1 MLHNSITPYLTF
13 TSQMR
18 PSMVDAHQDV
28 KKAKPVYRNIG
39 LAQLI
44 KYRLPWAGKVS
55 ILHRISGA
63 ALFLLLPF
71 ILYLFDQS
79 LASELSF
86 MQFQAFTDHFLVKLI
101 CLGLIWSF
109 LHHFCAGIRYLLL
122 DLEIG
127 VEKIAANK
135 SAIIVLIVSLTLTA
149 AVGAKLFGLF

>member
-1 MLHNSITPYLTF
+1 
-13 TSQMR
+13 
-18 PSMVDAHQDV
+18 MVEAQQSV
-28 KKAKPVYRNIG
+28 KKDRPVYRNIG

-63 ALFLLLPF
+63 VLFLLLLF

-79 LASELSF
+79 VASELSY
-86 MQFQAFTDHFLVKLI
+86 QKFQAFTSNILVKLI

-127 VEKIAANK
+127 VEKSESNR
-135 SAIIVLIVSLTLTA
+135 SAIIVLVVGIALTA
-149 AVGAKLFGLF
+149 VVGLKMFGLY

>member
-1 MLHNSITPYLTF
+1 
-13 TSQMR
+13 
-18 PSMVDAHQDV
+18 MVDAQQDV

-127 VEKIAANK
+127 VEKIAAQK
-135 SAIIVLIVSLTLTA
+135 SAIIVLIVSLALTA

>member
-1 MLHNSITPYLTF
+1 
-13 TSQMR
+13 
-18 PSMVDAHQDV
+18 MVDAQQDV

-86 MQFQAFTDHFLVKLI
+86 MQFQSFTDHFFVKLI

>member
-1 MLHNSITPYLTF
+1 
-13 TSQMR
+13 
-18 PSMVDAHQDV
+18 MVDAHQDV

-86 MQFQAFTDHFLVKLI
+86 IQFQAFTDHFLVKLI

-127 VEKIAANK
+127 VEKIAAQK
-135 SAIIVLIVSLTLTA
+135 SAIIVLIVSLALTA

>member
-1 MLHNSITPYLTF
+1 
-13 TSQMR
+13 
-18 PSMVDAHQDV
+18 MVDSQQNV
-28 KKAKPVYRNIG
+28 KKDRPVYKNIG

-63 ALFLLLPF
+63 VLFLLLPF

-79 LASELSF
+79 LASELSY
-86 MQFQAFTDHFLVKLI
+86 QNFQTFTGNILVKI
-101 CLGLIWSF
+101 VCLGLIWCF

-127 VEKIAANK
+127 VEKSEANR
-135 SAIIVLIVSLTLTA
+135 SAIVVLFLGLALTA
-149 AVGAKLFGLF
+149 VVGLKLFGVY

>member
-1 MLHNSITPYLTF
+1 
-13 TSQMR
+13 
-18 PSMVDAHQDV
+18 MVDAQQDV

-127 VEKIAANK
+127 VEKIAAQK
-135 SAIIVLIVSLTLTA
+135 SAISVLVVSLALTA

>member
-1 MLHNSITPYLTF
+1 
-13 TSQMR
+13 
-18 PSMVDAHQDV
+18 MVDAQQDV

-127 VEKIAANK
+127 VEKIAAQK
-135 SAIIVLIVSLTLTA
+135 SAILVLIVSLALTA

>member
-1 MLHNSITPYLTF
+1 MLHNSNSVLTS
-13 TSQMR
+13 TSRMR
-18 PSMVDAHQDV
+18 PSMVDAQQDV

-86 MQFQAFTDHFLVKLI
+86 MKFQEFTDHILVKLI

-127 VEKIAANK
+127 VEKIAAQQ
-135 SAIIVLIVSLTLTA
+135 SAIIVLSVSLALTA
-149 AVGAKLFGLF
+149 VVGAKLFGLF

>member
-1 MLHNSITPYLTF
+1 
-13 TSQMR
+13 
-18 PSMVDAHQDV
+18 MVEAQQNV
-28 KKAKPVYRNIG
+28 KKDRPVYRNIG

-63 ALFLLLPF
+63 VLFLLLPF
-71 ILYLFDQS
+71 ILYLYDQS
-79 LASELSF
+79 LASELSY
-86 MQFQAFTDHFLVKLI
+86 QNFQAFTGNILVKII

-127 VEKIAANK
+127 VEKSESNR
-135 SAIIVLIVSLTLTA
+135 SAIIVLIVGIALTA
-149 AVGAKLFGLF
+149 VVGLKLFGLY

>member
-1 MLHNSITPYLTF
+1 
-13 TSQMR
+13 
-18 PSMVDAHQDV
+18 MVEAQQSV
-28 KKAKPVYRNIG
+28 KKDRPVYSNIG

-79 LASELSF
+79 VASELSY
-86 MQFQAFTDHFLVKLI
+86 QKFQAFTSNILVKII

-127 VEKIAANK
+127 VEKSEANR
-135 SAIIVLIVSLTLTA
+135 SAIVVLVVGLALTA
-149 AVGAKLFGLF
+149 VVGLKMFGLY

>member
-1 MLHNSITPYLTF
+1 
-13 TSQMR
+13 
-18 PSMVDAHQDV
+18 MVDAQHDV
-28 KKAKPVYRNIG
+28 KKDRPVYRNIG

-63 ALFLLLPF
+63 VLFLSLPF

-79 LASELSF
+79 LASEMSY
-86 MQFQAFTDHFLVKLI
+86 QKFQAFTGNILVKIL

-127 VEKIAANK
+127 VEKSEANR
-135 SAIIVLIVSLTLTA
+135 SAIFVFILGLALTA
-149 AVGAKLFGLF
+149 VVGLKLFGLY

>member
-1 MLHNSITPYLTF
+1 
-13 TSQMR
+13 
-18 PSMVDAHQDV
+18 MVDAQQDV

-71 ILYLFDQS
+71 MLYLFDQS

-127 VEKIAANK
+127 VEKIAAQK

-149 AVGAKLFGLF
+149 VVGAKLFGLF

>member
-1 MLHNSITPYLTF
+1 
-13 TSQMR
+13 
-18 PSMVDAHQDV
+18 MVDAQQEV
-28 KKAKPVYRNIG
+28 KSAKPVYRNIG

-63 ALFLLLPF
+63 ALFLMLPF
-71 ILYLFDQS
+71 LLYLFDQS
-79 LASELSF
+79 LASELSY
-86 MQFQAFTDHFLVKLI
+86 QKFQATTGHFLVKLI

-127 VEKIAANK
+127 VEKADANR
-135 SAIIVLIVSLTLTA
+135 SAIVVFFLGLALTA
-149 AVGAKLFGLF
+149 IVGLKLFGLY

>member
-1 MLHNSITPYLTF
+1 
-13 TSQMR
+13 
-18 PSMVDAHQDV
+18 MVEAQQSV
-28 KKAKPVYRNIG
+28 KKDRPVYRNIG
-39 LAQLI
+39 LVQLI

-63 ALFLLLPF
+63 VLFLLLPF

-79 LASELSF
+79 VASELSY
-86 MQFQAFTDHFLVKLI
+86 QKFQAFTSNILVKLV

-127 VEKIAANK
+127 VEKSESNR
-135 SAIIVLIVSLTLTA
+135 SAIIVLVVGIALTA
-149 AVGAKLFGLF
+149 VVGLKMFGLY

>member
-1 MLHNSITPYLTF
+1 
-13 TSQMR
+13 
-18 PSMVDAHQDV
+18 MVEAQQNV
-28 KKAKPVYRNIG
+28 KKDRPVYRNIG

-63 ALFLLLPF
+63 VLFLLLPF
-71 ILYLFDQS
+71 ILYHFDQS
-79 LASELSF
+79 LASELSY
-86 MQFQAFTDHFLVKLI
+86 QNFQAFTGNILVKII

-127 VEKIAANK
+127 VEKSESNR
-135 SAIIVLIVSLTLTA
+135 SAIIVLIVGIALTTV
-149 AVGAKLFGLF
+149 VGLKLFGLY

>member
-1 MLHNSITPYLTF
+1 
-13 TSQMR
+13 
-18 PSMVDAHQDV
+18 MVDAQQDV

-86 MQFQAFTDHFLVKLI
+86 MQFQAFTDHFLVKLV

-127 VEKIAANK
+127 VEKIAANQ
-135 SAIIVLIVSLTLTA
+135 SAIIVLIVSLALTA
-149 AVGAKLFGLF
+149 VVGAKLFGLF

>member
-1 MLHNSITPYLTF
+1 
-13 TSQMR
+13 
-18 PSMVDAHQDV
+18 MVDAHQDV

-127 VEKIAANK
+127 VEKIPAQK
-135 SAIIVLIVSLTLTA
+135 SAILVLVVSLVLTA
-149 AVGAKLFGLF
+149 LVGAKLFGLF

>member
-1 MLHNSITPYLTF
+1 
-13 TSQMR
+13 
-18 PSMVDAHQDV
+18 MVDAHQDV

-86 MQFQAFTDHFLVKLI
+86 MQFQSFTDHFLVKLI

-127 VEKIAANK
+127 VEKIPAQK
-135 SAIIVLIVSLTLTA
+135 SAILVLVVSLALTA
-149 AVGAKLFGLF
+149 LVGAKLFGLF

>member
-1 MLHNSITPYLTF
+1 
-13 TSQMR
+13 
-18 PSMVDAHQDV
+18 MVDANQEI
-28 KKAKPVYRNIG
+28 KSAKPVYRNIG

-63 ALFLLLPF
+63 VLFLMLPC

-79 LASELSF
+79 LASELSY
-86 MQFQAFTDHFLVKLI
+86 QKFQAFTDNVLVKLV
-101 CLGLIWSF
+101 CLGLIWCF

-127 VEKIAANK
+127 VEKSEANR
-135 SAIIVLIVSLTLTA
+135 SAIVVFFLGLALTA
-149 AVGAKLFGLF
+149 VVGLKLFGLY

>member
-1 MLHNSITPYLTF
+1 
-13 TSQMR
+13 
-18 PSMVDAHQDV
+18 MVDAHQDV

-127 VEKIAANK
+127 VEKIPAQQ
-135 SAIIVLIVSLTLTA
+135 SAILVLVVSLALTA
-149 AVGAKLFGLF
+149 LVGAKLFGLF

>member
-1 MLHNSITPYLTF
+1 
-13 TSQMR
+13 
-18 PSMVDAHQDV
+18 MVDAQQDV
-28 KKAKPVYRNIG
+28 KKAKPVFRNIG

-79 LASELSF
+79 LASELSY

-127 VEKIAANK
+127 VEKIAAQK
-135 SAIIVLIVSLTLTA
+135 SAIIVLSVSLALTA
-149 AVGAKLFGLF
+149 VVGAKLFGLF